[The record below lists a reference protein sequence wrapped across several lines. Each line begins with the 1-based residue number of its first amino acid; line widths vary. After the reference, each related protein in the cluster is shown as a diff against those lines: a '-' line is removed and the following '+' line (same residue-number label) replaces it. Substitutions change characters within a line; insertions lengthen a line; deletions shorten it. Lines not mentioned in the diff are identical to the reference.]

1 VAPAG
6 DDLRC
11 PRCSTPYSE
20 GQEYCL
26 ECGQRLPVR
35 PGPIARL
42 GAGWRRRAG
51 WYPGDWIWPA
61 LLALVVAIV
70 AGVVSAVWL
79 ADDSSSAN
87 GTLVRTQAESAPS
100 VTTQTAPEPTTTATT
115 STSTT
120 ATNTTTTGTIA
131 APPPPSPPKQTVA
144 AWPATKNG
152 WTIVLDS
159 VPTTNG
165 RSGAV
170 GEAKQALRL
179 GLKPVGVVD
188 SSGFSSL
195 HPGYFVVFFG
205 IYDNEA
211 EAQSHV
217 IEAHRR
223 GYREPYPRRITP

>member
-1 VAPAG
+1 MARPE
-6 DDLRC
+6 DDRRC

-26 ECGQRLPVR
+26 ECGNKLPAR
-35 PGPIARL
+35 PGLIARL
-42 GAGWRRRAG
+42 GKGWRRRAG

-87 GTLVRTQAESAPS
+87 DTLVRTQAGPS
-100 VTTQTAPEPTTTATT
+100 TSVPTQTAPEPTTTVPTT
-115 STSTT
+115 T
-120 ATNTTTTGTIA
+120 TTTTGTT
-131 APPPPSPPKQTVA
+131 APPPPPPPKPALV

-159 VPTTNG
+159 VPTING
-165 RSGAV
+165 RAGAV
-170 GEAKQALRL
+170 GEGKQALGL
-179 GLKPVGVVD
+179 GLKPVGVLD
-188 SSGFSSL
+188 SGGFSSL

-205 IYDNEA
+205 IYGSEA

-223 GYREPYPRRITP
+223 GYRAPYPRRITP

>member
-1 VAPAG
+1 VAQTE
-6 DDLRC
+6 DDRRC
-11 PRCSTPYSE
+11 PRCSTPYND

-26 ECGQRLPVR
+26 ECGERLPAQ
-35 PGPIARL
+35 PSLITRL
-42 GAGWRRRAG
+42 GARWRRHAG

-87 GTLVRTQAESAPS
+87 DTIVRTQVGPS
-100 VTTQTAPEPTTTATT
+100 TSVPTQTAPEPTTTAP
-115 STSTT
+115 
-120 ATNTTTTGTIA
+120 TTTTPGTTV
-131 APPPPSPPKQTVA
+131 PPPPPPPPKPALV
-144 AWPATKNG
+144 AWPATKGG

-165 RSGAV
+165 RAGAV

-179 GLKPVGVVD
+179 GLKPVGVID
-188 SSGFSSL
+188 SSAFSSL

-223 GYREPYPRRITP
+223 GYREPYPRRITR

>member
-1 VAPAG
+1 MPRTE
-6 DDLRC
+6 DDRRC
-11 PRCSTPYSE
+11 PRCGTAYSE

-26 ECGQRLPVR
+26 ECGARLPAR
-35 PGPIARL
+35 SGLIARL
-42 GAGWRRRAG
+42 GTGWRRRAG

-61 LLALVVAIV
+61 LLALVVAVV
-70 AGVVSAVWL
+70 AGVVSTVWL

-87 GTLVRTQAESAPS
+87 GTLVRTQAGPSTSITTESAPEL
-100 VTTQTAPEPTTTATT
+100 TTTAPTTTATPG
-115 STSTT
+115 TT
-120 ATNTTTTGTIA
+120 AG
-131 APPPPSPPKQTVA
+131 PPPPPPPKPTLT

-165 RSGAV
+165 RAGAA

-179 GLKPVGVVD
+179 GLKPVGVID

-195 HPGYFVVFFG
+195 HPGYFVVYFG
-205 IYDNEA
+205 IYDSEA

-223 GYREPYPRRITP
+223 GYRAPYPRRITG